1 MLRALLPHTL
11 RYQLTLSVALVIAV
25 LMTGFVWDIT
35 ERQQALLLE
44 RQSEQGAALAHSLA
58 TTSATGVA
66 SSDLAGLREL
76 IHAQQRYPDLAY
88 AMILDHDGRVLAHS
102 DPARLGQVVRDL
114 PTRAEPKLLAHTTTL
129 VDAVNPIFLAKRHIG
144 WVRVG
149 LTQQATQAKL
159 AEITRDGL
167 LYTIAAIVIGTL
179 LAWFM
184 VRRLTRRL
192 SVIQRVADAV
202 EYGDLALRTTL
213 SGTDEAAHLAHAFD
227 RMLDG
232 LAASREALTK
242 SEARANLIIDSS
254 PDAMLVVDANGCI
267 LRANRRIGQLFGY
280 DITELIGHPV
290 ENLLPERVRERHVHV
305 RESYASDL
313 ALRVMGRNM
322 DIAARRKDGS
332 EFPVEISLASMRIGE
347 EMQTIATL
355 VDMTQRRA
363 LEAELI
369 GHRDH
374 LEELV
379 VDRTIELEVAR
390 NEAENLAKV
399 KSEFLANMSHEIRTP
414 LNAVLGMARIGAR
427 DSVGRA
433 SHATFT
439 RIQDAGAHLLGLIN
453 DVLDFSKLDAGK
465 LSIERRP
472 FALAA
477 VVDNAVSFVTG
488 AAQLKGLRFEITSDL
503 DLPTWVNGDALRLQ
517 QVLSNLLSNA
527 VKFTKRGEVRLRVAR
542 DGDDIYFKAID
553 SGIGLTP
560 EQVTRL
566 FQPFEQADS
575 STTREYGGS
584 GLGLSISQNL
594 ARMMGGEIT
603 VDSALGAGSSFT
615 LRLPLPA
622 TAPALPKHDS
632 QATAAEPRLAGLQLL
647 AAEDVEVNRLILEDL
662 LVHEGARVVFAG
674 DGQQAIE
681 RLEQSGASAFDA
693 VLMDVQMPVM
703 DGFEATRRIL
713 KIAPALPII
722 GLTAHALSEERERCL
737 ATGMV
742 EHVTKPIDAEVL
754 VAAILRHAVRCTSRP
769 TALPPARLAGV
780 AEGEGNASA
789 RDNTIDWQGL
799 LAHYNGRQAF
809 VNKLATTALNSH
821 RDTPTQLRATA
832 ELRDLESL
840 AFTAHALKGLG
851 GNLMARSVQALAKE
865 TEIAARAGHHAAP
878 ALATELAD
886 ALDTLLAALTVRIN
900 GNSGITEVFN

>member
-1 MLRALLPHTL
+1 MLRALFPHTL
-11 RYQLTLSVALVIAV
+11 RHQLTLGVALVIAV
-25 LMTGFVWDIT
+25 LMTGFIWNIT
-35 ERQQALLLE
+35 ERQQTLLLD
-44 RQSEQGAALAHSLA
+44 RQSEQAAALAHSLA

-66 SSDLAGLREL
+66 TRDLAGLREL
-76 IHAQQRYPDLAY
+76 IHAQRRYPDLAY
-88 AMILDHDGRVLAHS
+88 AMILDQDGQVLAHS
-102 DPARLGQVVRDL
+102 DPIHLGQRVRNL
-114 PTRAEPKLLAHTTTL
+114 PTRAESKLLAHTPTL
-129 VDAVNPIFLAKRHIG
+129 VDAISPIFLAKRRIG
-144 WVRVG
+144 WVRIG
-149 LTQQATQAKL
+149 LTQHTTQTKL

-167 LYTIAAIVIGTL
+167 LYTLAAIIIGTL

-184 VRRLTRRL
+184 ARRLTRRL
-192 SVIQRVADAV
+192 SIIQRVADAV
-202 EYGDLALRTTL
+202 EHGDLARRTTL
-213 SGTDEAAHLAHAFD
+213 SGTDEAAYLAHAFD
-227 RMLDG
+227 HMLDG

-254 PDAMLVVDANGCI
+254 PDAMLVVDVNGCI
-267 LRANRRIGQLFGY
+267 LRANRRIEQLFGY
-280 DITELIGHPV
+280 DSTELIGQPI
-290 ENLLPERVRERHVHV
+290 ESLLPEHMSAHHVHV
-305 RESYASDL
+305 RECYASDSVPHML
-313 ALRVMGRNM
+313 GKNM
-322 DIAARRKDGS
+322 EIAARRKDGS
-332 EFPVEISLASMRIGE
+332 EFPVEISLAPMHTGE

-355 VDMTQRRA
+355 VDVTQKRA

-369 GHRDH
+369 SHRDH

-379 VDRTIELEVAR
+379 INRTIELEVAR
-390 NEAENLAKV
+390 NEAEHLAKV

-465 LSIERRP
+465 LCIERHP

-477 VVDNAVSFVTG
+477 VIDNAVSFITG
-488 AAQLKGLRFEITSDL
+488 AAQFKGLRFEMTSAP

-517 QVLSNLLSNA
+517 QVLGNLLSNA
-527 VKFTKRGEVRLRVAR
+527 VKFTKHGEVRLRVAR
-542 DGDDIYFKAID
+542 DGEDIYFKTID

-560 EQVTRL
+560 EQITRL

-603 VDSALGAGSSFT
+603 VDSSLVAGSSFT

-622 TAPALPKHDS
+622 AAPALPKHTN
-632 QATAAEPRLAGLQLL
+632 QTNEEGQRLIGLQLL
-647 AAEDVEVNRLILEDL
+647 AAEDVEINRLILEDL
-662 LVHEGARVVFAG
+662 LVHEGARVVFAA

-681 RLEQSGASAFDA
+681 RLQQAGANAFDA

-722 GLTAHALSEERERCL
+722 GLTAHAMAEERERCL

-742 EHVTKPIDAEVL
+742 EHVTKPIEAEVL
-754 VAAILRHAVRCTSRP
+754 VAAILRHAGRRMVR
-769 TALPPARLAGV
+769 TALPPASLSNGAV
-780 AEGEGNASA
+780 GEDSASA
-789 RDNTIDWQGL
+789 GDNTIDWLQL
-799 LAHYNGRQAF
+799 LTHYNGRQAF
-809 VNKLATTALNSH
+809 VSKLATTALNSH
-821 RDTPTQLRATA
+821 RDTPTHLRATA
-832 ELRDLESL
+832 ELHDLESL

-851 GNLMARSVQALAKE
+851 GNLMARSVQTLAKE
-865 TEIAARAGHHAAP
+865 TEIAARAGQSIAP
-878 ALATELAD
+878 ALANELAD
-886 ALDTLLAALTVRIN
+886 ALDTLLTALTVRIN
-900 GNSGITEVFN
+900 GDHAITKVFN

>member
-11 RYQLTLSVALVIAV
+11 RYQLTLGVTLVIAV
-25 LMTGFVWDIT
+25 LMTGFIWDIT
-35 ERQQALLLE
+35 ERQQNLLLE
-44 RQSEQGAALAHSLA
+44 RQSEQAAALAHSLA

-66 SSDLAGLREL
+66 TRDLAGLREL
-76 IHAQQRYPDLAY
+76 IHAQRRYPDLAY
-88 AMILDHDGRVLAHS
+88 AMILDQDGQVLAHS
-102 DPARLGQVVRDL
+102 DPAHLGQRVRDL
-114 PTRAEPKLLAHTTTL
+114 PTRAEPRLLAHSPTL
-129 VDAVNPIFLAKRHIG
+129 VDAISPIFLAKRRIG
-144 WVRVG
+144 WVRIG
-149 LTQQATQAKL
+149 LTQQTTQTKL

-167 LYTIAAIVIGTL
+167 LYTLAAIVIGTL

-184 VRRLTRRL
+184 GRRLTHRL
-192 SVIQRVADAV
+192 SIIQRVADAV
-202 EYGDLALRTTL
+202 EHGDLARRATL
-213 SGTDEAAHLAHAFD
+213 SGTDEAAHLAQAFD
-227 RMLDG
+227 HMLDG

-254 PDAMLVVDANGCI
+254 PDAMLVIGVNGCI
-267 LRANRRIGQLFGY
+267 LRANRRIEQLFGY
-280 DITELIGHPV
+280 DGAELLGQPI
-290 ENLLPERVRERHVHV
+290 ESLLPAHVSAHHAHDRED
-305 RESYASDL
+305 YASDP
-313 ALRVMGRNM
+313 VQHGMGWAM

-332 EFPVEISLASMRIGE
+332 EFPIEISLAPMHIGE

-355 VDMTQRRA
+355 VDVTQKRA

-369 GHRDH
+369 SHRDH

-379 VDRTIELEVAR
+379 INRTIELEVAR
-390 NEAENLAKV
+390 NEAEHLAKV

-433 SHATFT
+433 SHTTFT
-439 RIQDAGAHLLGLIN
+439 RIQDAGAHLLELIN
-453 DVLDFSKLDAGK
+453 DVLDFSKLEAGK
-465 LSIERRP
+465 LSIERHP

-488 AAQLKGLRFEITSDL
+488 AAQLKGLHFEISSGL
-503 DLPTWVNGDALRLQ
+503 NLPTWVNGDALRLQ
-517 QVLSNLLSNA
+517 QVLNNLLSNA

-542 DGDDIYFKAID
+542 DGDDIFFKAID

-560 EQVTRL
+560 EQITRL

-632 QATAAEPRLAGLQLL
+632 QATAAKLRLAGLQLL

-662 LVHEGARVVFAG
+662 LVHEGARVVFAA

-681 RLEQSGASAFDA
+681 RLEQAGANAFDA

-754 VAAILRHAVRCTSRP
+754 VAAILRHAGKHTSR
-769 TALPPARLAGV
+769 TALSPAALTGV
-780 AEGEGNASA
+780 AAGESNAGASN
-789 RDNTIDWQGL
+789 NTIDWQGL
-799 LAHYNGRQAF
+799 LTHYNGRQAF

-851 GNLMARSVQALAKE
+851 GNLMARSLQALAKE

-878 ALATELAD
+878 ALANELAD
-886 ALDTLLAALTVRIN
+886 ALDTLLAALTTHVN
-900 GNSGITEVFN
+900 GDHAITKVFH